1 MDYPGRLK
9 RIFDFISALFL
20 VLLLSPLLFIL
31 TIAGSMSFGNP
42 FFVHRRAGLE
52 ASPFQ
57 LLKFKSMRYCPSLS
71 DEERITP
78 YGRFIRRFSLD
89 ELPQLFNVLAGHM
102 SLVGPR
108 PLPLGYVDR
117 MTDAQRVRFS
127 VMPGI
132 TGLAQT
138 SGRNSLTWDAKFQL
152 DTQYARKI
160 CAATDA
166 KILLRTIPVMI
177 SGDGIQH
184 PGFASMPAFEG
195 SERVDY

>member
-1 MDYPGRLK
+1 MDYQGRPK

-42 FFVHRRAGLE
+42 FFVHRRAGLRTR
-52 ASPFQ
+52 PFP
-57 LLKFKSMRYCPSLS
+57 LLKFTSMRHGPGLC

-108 PLPLGYVDR
+108 PLPLDYVDR
-117 MTDAQRVRFS
+117 MTNAQRIRFS
-127 VMPGI
+127 VMPGM
-132 TGLAQT
+132 TGLTQIN
-138 SGRNSLTWDAKFQL
+138 GRNSLTWETKFQL
-152 DTQYARKI
+152 DSQYAKEI
-160 CAATDA
+160 SAATDA
-166 KILLRTIPVMI
+166 KILLQTIPVMI

-184 PGFASMPAFEG
+184 PGFASMPVFEG